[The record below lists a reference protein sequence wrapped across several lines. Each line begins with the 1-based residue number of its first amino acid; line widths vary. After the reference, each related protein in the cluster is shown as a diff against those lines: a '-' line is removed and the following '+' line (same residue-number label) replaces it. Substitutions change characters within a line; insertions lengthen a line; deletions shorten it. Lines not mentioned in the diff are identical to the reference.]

1 MAQTGNHKG
10 LQFGIFLAPFH
21 RVGENPTLGMAR
33 DMELI
38 EWIDELGYDEAWIGE
53 HHSAGWETIASPEVF
68 IGAAIERTRYIRLG
82 SGVTSLPYHHP
93 LMVANRFVQL
103 DHMSRGRTMLGCG
116 PGALP
121 SDAYMMG
128 IEPSTQRR
136 RMEESLE
143 AIMRLL
149 ECKEPVTMKTDWFEL
164 REARLHLAPY
174 SHPHFPIAC
183 ASTITPSGMIAAG
196 KHGVGV
202 LSIGAGLP
210 GGPEAMA
217 KQWAIYEETAA
228 KHGKTADRTKWRI
241 VVNAHLA
248 EDDEQALREV
258 HVGERHETVTYFEDT
273 LGRPPGRSD
282 DPLREGVAMGTTLV
296 GTPDTVARG
305 IERLLGYSNGG
316 FGGILFRAHEWASR
330 ESTLRSYEL
339 FARYVMPRF
348 QGSLDTV
355 VGSNE
360 WAREN
365 RRGIFGPNVEAVKKA
380 FTDAGRAV
388 PDEFRARTPGARDVA
403 GD

>member
-1 MAQTGNHKG
+1 
-10 LQFGIFLAPFH
+10 
-21 RVGENPTLGMAR
+21 
-33 DMELI
+33 
-38 EWIDELGYDEAWIGE
+38 
-53 HHSAGWETIASPEVF
+53 
-68 IGAAIERTRYIRLG
+68 
-82 SGVTSLPYHHP
+82 
-93 LMVANRFVQL
+93 VQL
-103 DHMSRGRTMLGCG
+103 DHLSRGRTMLGCG

-128 IEPSTQRR
+128 IDPSTQRS
-136 RMEESLE
+136 RMEQALE

-149 ECKEPVTMKTDWFEL
+149 ECREPVTMKTDWFEL

-174 SHPHFPIAC
+174 SDPHFPIAC

-228 KHGKTADRTKWRI
+228 RHGKTADRSKWRI
-241 VVNAHLA
+241 VVNAHVA

-258 HVGERHETVTYFEDT
+258 HAGERRETVTYFEDT
-273 LGRPPGRSD
+273 LGPPPGRSD
-282 DPLREGVAMGTTLV
+282 DPLREGVAQGTTLV
-296 GTPDTVARG
+296 GTPDMVAKG

-316 FGGILFRAHEWASR
+316 FGGVLFRAHEWANR
-330 ESTLRSYEL
+330 EATLRSYEL

-355 VGSNE
+355 VASNE
-360 WAREN
+360 WAKAN
-365 RRGIFGPNVEAVKKA
+365 RKGIFGPNVAAVKKA
-380 FTDAGRAV
+380 FTDAGREV
-388 PDEFRARTPGARDVA
+388 PDEFRARTPGARDVT
-403 GD
+403 G